1 MKREENIRQISVI
14 ILLVVAVIF
23 TSCAKSAGWNTG
35 KMEKGYN
42 ASEISSGII
51 TASIADTDLDTS
63 SKSITILFEN
73 RTDQEFMYG
82 KEPHLE
88 VLIDQEWYTVPI
100 KDGSAWTEIGIIL
113 APNAANEYK
122 EVLSFYYD
130 DLIAGHYRYIKSFSG
145 GSQVNVSVEFDI
157 A

>member
-1 MKREENIRQISVI
+1 MKREENIRQISTI

-23 TSCAKSAGWNTG
+23 SSCAKSAGWNTS
-35 KMEKGYN
+35 KMEKGY
-42 ASEISSGII
+42 AAAEISSGII
-51 TASIADTDLDTS
+51 TASIAETDLEAS

-82 KEPHLE
+82 QDPHLE

-100 KDGSAWTEIGIIL
+100 RDGSAWTDIGIIL
-113 APNAANEYK
+113 SPNASNLYK

-130 DLIAGHYRYIKSFSG
+130 DLIAGHYRYIKFFSG
-145 GSQVNVSVEFDI
+145 GSRVNISGY
-157 A
+157 